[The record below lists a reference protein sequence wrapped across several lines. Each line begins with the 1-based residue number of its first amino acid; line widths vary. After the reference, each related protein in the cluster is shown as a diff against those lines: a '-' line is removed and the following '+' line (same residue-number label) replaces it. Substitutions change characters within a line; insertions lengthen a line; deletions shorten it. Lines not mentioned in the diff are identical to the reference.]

1 MKGLSPK
8 QSSSHNRRS
17 KPTCSFCRNPNHR
30 VGDCP
35 HVAVIWESLQKG
47 IIPLDYMKTVQDNDT
62 SEQSRWRTGNVR
74 WTSPL
79 STYYSKGVTWGDLF
93 TITEKSYEKWLRN
106 QNRTKTTKGKRK
118 KLSTCGYCKETGHT
132 RTKCSHLDTHKKM
145 LVRANRNFRQWFYEE
160 YVEKQGLSTGCI
172 VAFDY
177 VVPASYNTTSTS
189 TPVQTI
195 VTDINWDSINLL
207 TMLDLDSASV
217 KWSTEV
223 DGKKSDALN
232 NIRDFMRSK
241 VLMKVPSQALSKCD
255 IQEHWRQSQS
265 TTSYGIELPLRTMTL
280 KSGYHQKH
288 NVLTNFE
295 SMERIGYSNNR
306 TENGRIVQRAPQVL
320 ASDWVDGYSDEMS
333 VIFKKFTR
341 AQLEFFG
348 VIEHIKTW
356 AYNSDKCA

>member
-1 MKGLSPK
+1 MVSYAGL
-8 QSSSHNRRS
+8 
-17 KPTCSFCRNPNHR
+17 
-30 VGDCP
+30 
-35 HVAVIWESLQKG
+35 A
-47 IIPLDYMKTVQDNDT
+47 Y
-62 SEQSRWRTGNVR
+62 
-74 WTSPL
+74 
-79 STYYSKGVTWGDLF
+79 STLVEGVYAM
-93 TITEKSYEKWLRN
+93 IE
-106 QNRTKTTKGKRK
+106 
-118 KLSTCGYCKETGHT
+118 
-132 RTKCSHLDTHKKM
+132 
-145 LVRANRNFRQWFYEE
+145 YEE

-172 VAFDY
+172 IAFDY
-177 VVPASYNTTSTS
+177 VKPPSYNGTTST

-207 TMLDLDSASV
+207 TMLDLDSVSV

-255 IQEHWRQSQS
+255 IQARHYQSNT
-265 TTSYGIELPLRTMTL
+265 TTSYGIELPLRTMSS
-280 KSGYHQKH
+280 KNGYHRKH

-295 SMERIGYSNNR
+295 SMERIGWDSNR
-306 TENGRIVQRAPQVL
+306 TENVRVVQRAPQVL

-333 VIFKKFTR
+333 VIFRKFSR

-356 AYNSDKCA
+356 AYNHI

>member
-1 MKGLSPK
+1 MKGLSAK
-8 QSSSHNRRS
+8 QSSFNRRS

-62 SEQSRWRTGNVR
+62 SEQSRWRTNNVR
-74 WTSPL
+74 WISPL
-79 STYYSKGVTWGDLF
+79 STYYSKGDAWGDLF
-93 TITEKSYEKWLRN
+93 AITEKSYEKWLRN
-106 QNRTKTTKGKRK
+106 QNKTKTPKGKRK

-132 RTKCSHLDTHKKM
+132 RTKCTHLDAHKKM
-145 LVRANRNFRQWFYEE
+145 LVLANRNFRQWFYEE

-172 VAFDY
+172 IAFDY
-177 VVPASYNTTSTS
+177 VKPPSYNGTTST

-207 TMLDLDSASV
+207 TMLDLDSVSV

-255 IQEHWRQSQS
+255 IQARHYQSNT
-265 TTSYGIELPLRTMTL
+265 TTSYGIELPLRTMSS
-280 KSGYHQKH
+280 KNGYHRKH

-295 SMERIGYSNNR
+295 SMERIGWDSNR
-306 TENGRIVQRAPQVL
+306 TENVRIVQRAPQVL

-333 VIFKKFTR
+333 VIFRKFTK

-348 VIEHIKTW
+348 VIEHVKTW
-356 AYNSDKCA
+356 AHNSDKCA